1 MPWFETVTNLIEGAD
16 RLRRR
21 RYGMIE
27 VADGQFRRVVLRP
40 LPKIVSAPGIHFI
53 GQWRHRHRPGDSI
66 RIFYDQPWRFPNFLA
81 LKYAESTAGT
91 SMGTLTRALAVLDE
105 IARLKHSDA
114 LLCDVTS
121 GRITTR
127 LLSRWGWEP
136 HCPSWLHRHYIKR
149 FYGVYPSRP
158 AVDLRLVRCGTAA
171 LGCAAIFTA
180 EAAVPP

>member
-1 MPWFETVTNLIEGAD
+1 MPLHESITNLIEGAD
-16 RLRRR
+16 RLRRH

-27 VADGQFRRVVLRP
+27 VADGRFRRVMLRL

-53 GQWRHRHRPGDSI
+53 GGWRHRHRPGDSI

-81 LKYAESTAGT
+81 VKYAESTSRT
-91 SMGTLTRALAVLDE
+91 SMATLIRASAVLDE
-105 IARLKHSDA
+105 IARLKQSDA

-121 GRITTR
+121 GRMTTQ

-136 HCPSWLHRHYIKR
+136 HCPSSFHRHYIKR

-158 AVDLRLVRCGTAA
+158 QWMDA
-171 LGCAAIFTA
+171 A
-180 EAAVPP
+180 EAT